1 MYLCCNRSK
10 PETVKYT
17 VRIDQS
23 YRDNRRFSF
32 QCNFKTAGFKVT
44 DMIAVIKIIP
54 TLREQDITFS
64 ILNIFRYFID
74 NGQRLT
80 YIFFIQPLSL
90 QQINK
95 LFYKNGIG
103 FCLIHNDGTR
113 FTVCVNNSKR
123 IILALM
129 IRVHHVTALFRKIL
143 LSICFRMDST
153 GNFHQTDAMS
163 CQLIAFFC

>member
-10 PETVKYT
+10 PETIKYT
-17 VRIDQS
+17 VGIDQS
-23 YRDNRRFSF
+23 YRDNRRFGF

-80 YIFFIQPLSL
+80 YIFLSSRFPSNRS
-90 QQINK
+90 INS
-95 LFYKNGIG
+95 F
-103 FCLIHNDGTR
+103 TR
-113 FTVCVNNSKR
+113 MVLDF
-123 IILALM
+123 A
-129 IRVHHVTALFRKIL
+129 
-143 LSICFRMDST
+143 LSITMEQGLRCV
-153 GNFHQTDAMS
+153 
-163 CQLIAFFC
+163 